1 MNTNNTVSNPSV
13 AVAIFGGTGYG
24 AGELLRL
31 LAHHPDVQVVSI
43 NSRTQA
49 GTLVTDIH
57 PHLLG
62 FYEGLRFTSELDM
75 DALKA
80 APHRILISALP
91 HEVSGKTAEALEPTR
106 ALLNM
111 KLIDLSGAHRLTTA
125 DSHAAFYPKTPRS
138 EELTQ
143 QFTYGLTEL
152 FREEVAAA
160 THIANPGCLATASI
174 LSLAP
179 IANLIKPSFI
189 AYDTKTGSSGS
200 GRELKEGTH
209 HPTRH
214 SSYTAYKPLSHQHLP
229 EVSACLDRAGLSKC
243 ETSFIAQSLPIAR
256 GIYVT
261 THIHNKTE
269 LPKEKIIKAFQE
281 FDANN
286 RFFRFR
292 TTPPHLQPVLGTNFC
307 DVSVAVEGKKLI
319 VMAAI
324 DNLVKGMAGQAIQN
338 LNLMCGFPEERGLMI
353 PGTRPY

>member
-1 MNTNNTVSNPSV
+1 MTIKHEVTTPTI
-13 AVAIFGGTGYG
+13 AVAIYGGTGYG

-31 LAHHPDVQVVSI
+31 LAHHPDVRVVSI

-49 GTLVTDIH
+49 GELVTDTH

-62 FYEGLRFTSELDM
+62 FYEGLRFSSELDI
-75 DALKA
+75 DAIKEH
-80 APHRILISALP
+80 PHRFIISALP
-91 HEVSGKTAEALEPTR
+91 HEVSGKTVEALEPTR
-106 ALLNM
+106 SLLNM
-111 KLIDLSGAHRLTTA
+111 KLIDLSGAHRLTTTE
-125 DSHAAFYPKTPRS
+125 SHEAFYPKTPRS
-138 EELTQ
+138 EELTA

-152 FREEVAAA
+152 SREAIITA

-179 IANLIKPSFI
+179 IANLIKPTFI

-229 EVSACLDRAGLSKC
+229 EVSACLQQVGLQNC

-269 LPKEKIIKAFQE
+269 LPKEKIIEAFQQ
-281 FDANN
+281 FDATN

-292 TTPPHLQPVLGTNFC
+292 NTPPHLQPVLGTNFC
-307 DVSVAVEGKKLI
+307 DVSVAIEGKKLI
-319 VMAAI
+319 VMTAI

-338 LNLMCGFPEERGLMI
+338 LNLMCGLPEERGLMI